1 MVNINPEGRLC
12 ATATVPPCHNMA
24 FLTMARLQ
32 TGASGLTR
40 PPFIHAVEAFEQSGQ
55 MLVVHAHAVVC
66 YGEYCIVLGAFQTNI
81 YDGPHCKLWH
91 CLLGCASLR

>member
-1 MVNINPEGRLC
+1 MRHGDG
-12 ATATVPPCHNMA
+12 ATMPYYGILNYGKA
-24 FLTMARLQ
+24 Q

-66 YGEYCIVLGAFQTNI
+66 YSEYCIVLGAFQTNI
-81 YDGPHCKLWH
+81 YDGPPTVSY
-91 CLLGCASLR
+91 GIVY